1 MLSDGAMIVLIF
13 GGIVLIPFV
22 TVLIVLAAAKKRRKR
37 KYEKYRGMVLGTVT
51 WIRPGGIDHPSVIH
65 AVYHVNGKEYQI
77 KETAKLKS
85 RTIKVGKIPVGQKKS
100 FVMGAVAQGDQI
112 WIRYDER
119 RPERAIICGNDG
131 VVTG

>member
-1 MLSDGAMIVLIF
+1 MLSDGAMIALIF
-13 GGIVLIPFV
+13 GGIVLIPLAA
-22 TVLIVLAAAKKRRKR
+22 VLIVLAVAKKRRKG
-37 KYEKYRGMVLGTVT
+37 KYEKCRGMTLGTVT

-77 KETAKLKS
+77 RETAKLKT

-100 FVMGAVAQGDQI
+100 FVMGAVSQGDQI

>member
-1 MLSDGAMIVLIF
+1 MLSDGAMIALIF
-13 GGIVLIPFV
+13 GGIVLIPLAA
-22 TVLIVLAAAKKRRKR
+22 VLIVLAVAKKRRKG
-37 KYEKYRGMVLGTVT
+37 KYEKYRGMTLGTVI
-51 WIRPGGIDHPSVIH
+51 WIRSGGIDHPSVIH

-77 KETAKLKS
+77 RETAKLKS

-100 FVMGAVAQGDQI
+100 FVMGAVSKGDQI

>member
-1 MLSDGAMIVLIF
+1 MLSDGAMIALIF
-13 GGIVLIPFV
+13 GGIILIPLV
-22 TVLIVLAAAKKRRKR
+22 TVLIVLAAAKKRRKG

-65 AVYHVNGKEYQI
+65 AVYRVNGKEYQI

-85 RTIKVGKIPVGQKKS
+85 RMIKVGKIPVGQKKS
-100 FVMGAVAQGDQI
+100 FVMGAVAQGDEI

>member
-1 MLSDGAMIVLIF
+1 MLSDGAMIALIF
-13 GGIVLIPFV
+13 GGIVLIPLAA
-22 TVLIVLAAAKKRRKR
+22 VLIVLAVAKKRRKG
-37 KYEKYRGMVLGTVT
+37 KYEKYRGMTLGTVT

-77 KETAKLKS
+77 RETAKLKT

-100 FVMGAVAQGDQI
+100 FVMGAVSQGDQI